1 MPAVTSPKV
10 FSRVTNHWG
19 ASSELALHTPKV
31 NTQSGAHGQPPNTVK
46 VARPFSRVGVYPE
59 QPRSKAPL
67 ADQRKAA
74 EENTD
79 GNRGSGGLRQRQYWV
94 GLALGIVILAVGLW
108 LGFNVTCIGQMEGGT
123 VCTLGGSEGADFA
136 FVWSV
141 IIAGALI
148 TVASSVEILWLGRKG
163 HINNALGSE

>member
-1 MPAVTSPKV
+1 M
-10 FSRVTNHWG
+10 
-19 ASSELALHTPKV
+19 
-31 NTQSGAHGQPPNTVK
+31 
-46 VARPFSRVGVYPE
+46 
-59 QPRSKAPL
+59 